1 MRRVVQKTRTCLV
14 SRHFYAAVP
23 DMQHRLS
30 GCGCEE
36 HMSQQPFD
44 FFHDVG
50 MSAVLVVGYLDTFNY
65 CRWHLRTQTGVKRF
79 NPPPLN
85 LQHFLYCVFAKY
97 TFQALLLYS
106 LYPKFYIGKRYKLY
120 NNFTFCFSFW
130 GTKSPMT
137 LTGVLPLDLTGGLPS
152 PRLPGLAPTTRT
164 LSIVKSWL
172 RLR

>member
-1 MRRVVQKTRTCLV
+1 VSCKKRAPVWCHVTSTRPCLICNTG
-14 SRHFYAAVP
+14 FLAAVARSTCHSSRSIFFT
-23 DMQHRLS
+23 MLECRQCSLS
-30 GCGCEE
+30 VILILLII
-36 HMSQQPFD
+36 
-44 FFHDVG
+44 VG
-50 MSAVLVVGYLDTFNY
+50 DT
-65 CRWHLRTQTGVKRF
+65 CVPRQGLKGST
-79 NPPPLN
+79 PPLN